1 MFSSSKSRIFVLA
14 NTNKQIAR
22 HFRASPVDKIVL
34 LETAAWAI
42 FAVLKEREVI
52 RVHSI
57 AKTHLRGTVLGASG
71 ICCNTLFFCFFFII
85 ATKSI
90 NIHIVVNTY
99 SKIKSQK
106 VIQDI

>member
-1 MFSSSKSRIFVLA
+1 MYPALPKHICEVLYLA
-14 NTNKQIAR
+14 
-22 HFRASPVDKIVL
+22 P
-34 LETAAWAI
+34 AA
-42 FAVLKEREVI
+42 FA
-52 RVHSI
+52 
-57 AKTHLRGTVLGASG
+57 A
-71 ICCNTLFFCFFFII
+71 TLFFFVFVFII